1 MQPIMPIRKGAF
13 VLPNR
18 HNRSEWVVRLSAR
31 WRRVAIYRFNV
42 AVNNLL
48 GKYIRREDG
57 GKHCWSVSLQC
68 RRTSLVHD
76 KVADETG

>member
-1 MQPIMPIRKGAF
+1 MQPTMPIRKGAF

-18 HNRSEWVVRLSAR
+18 YNRGEWWLRLSAR
-31 WRRVAIYRFNV
+31 WRRVAVYRFNV

-57 GKHCWSVSLQC
+57 GIHCWLVSLQC